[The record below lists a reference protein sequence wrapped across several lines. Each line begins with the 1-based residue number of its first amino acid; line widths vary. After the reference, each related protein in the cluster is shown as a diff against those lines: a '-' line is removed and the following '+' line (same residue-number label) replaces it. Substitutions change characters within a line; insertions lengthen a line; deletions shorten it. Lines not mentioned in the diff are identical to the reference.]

1 MKAFTDR
8 WIENFSGKYDNE
20 RLGEITWVTGA
31 VSPPVAELVTSL
43 TIEPGAR
50 VIDLGCGAGVQSAFF
65 AQHGYRVTG
74 VDVSPQALRAARTLS
89 GFYGID
95 VDWVEADV
103 LETGLPAG
111 EADFVHDSFIFHN
124 IRPEARSAYAAEA
137 ARLLKP
143 GGRMAIVGFSDH
155 MVPGSGPIRLT
166 SDDILST
173 FLPHFAVDEL
183 RRFRNFPTAKKP
195 DQWHWFALLTRR

>member
-20 RLGEITWVTGA
+20 TLGEITWVTGA
-31 VSPPVAELVTSL
+31 VNPPVAELVVSL

-50 VIDLGCGAGVQSAFF
+50 VIDLGCGAGVQSVFF

-74 VDVSPQALRAARTLS
+74 VDVSPQALKAARTLS
-89 GFYGID
+89 GFYGVD

-111 EADFVHDSFIFHN
+111 EADLVHDSFIFHN
-124 IRPEARSAYAAEA
+124 IRPEARSAYVAEV

-143 GGRMAIVGFSDH
+143 GGRMAVVGFSDH

-166 SDDILST
+166 SDDILSA